1 MAGSSVELAE
11 RLSEASVR
19 KQWDVYSA
27 FDWPDALDREAH
39 WYMSPELVSI
49 HGTDV
54 WESLSE
60 PARKRLSFHEI
71 VNFFSFVLLGE
82 RPLIEGMTHRMY
94 RKATLGPVT
103 EYLHHF
109 VAEENKHMIMFGMF
123 CNRYAGGIYPE
134 KKLVLPREYAK
145 GEEDIAFFCKVLIV
159 EELGDYYNLKMMGDD
174 RIHPLV
180 AKINKVHHIDEA
192 RHLAFGREYLRELA
206 AKHLGAWS
214 DAERDGFRK
223 WLVEYLRSS
232 WGDFYNP
239 AVYRDAGLE
248 DGYGIRKL
256 ALEHPACRAM
266 REAVSA
272 KLAAYFVDIGLL
284 GEAPSL

>member
-1 MAGSSVELAE
+1 MASAAELAG

-19 KQWDVYSA
+19 KQWDVYAA
-27 FDWPDALDREAH
+27 FDWPEKLEPEAH
-39 WYMSPELVSI
+39 WYMSPELISI
-49 HGTDV
+49 YGTDPY
-54 WESLSE
+54 ERLSE
-60 PARKRLSFHEI
+60 TERKRLSFYEI

-82 RPLIEGMTHRMY
+82 RPLIEGMTNRMY

-123 CNRYAGGIYPE
+123 CNRYAGTIYPE

-159 EELGDYYNLKMMGDD
+159 EELGDYYNLKMMGDA

-192 RHLAFGREYLRELA
+192 RHLAFGREYLREIA
-206 AKHLGAWS
+206 EKHLGQWS
-214 DAERDGFRK
+214 DDERKVFQK
-223 WLVEYLRSS
+223 WLVDYLRSS

-239 AVYRDAGLE
+239 AVYRDAGLA
-248 DGYGIRKL
+248 DSYAVRKG
-256 ALEHPACRAM
+256 ALEHETCRTM
-266 REAVSA
+266 RETVSA
-272 KLAAYFVDIGLL
+272 KLIAYFLEIGLL
-284 GEAPSL
+284 GEAPPL

>member
-1 MAGSSVELAE
+1 
-11 RLSEASVR
+11 
-19 KQWDVYSA
+19 
-27 FDWPDALDREAH
+27 
-39 WYMSPELVSI
+39 
-49 HGTDV
+49 
-54 WESLSE
+54 
-60 PARKRLSFHEI
+60 
-71 VNFFSFVLLGE
+71 
-82 RPLIEGMTHRMY
+82 
-94 RKATLGPVT
+94 
-103 EYLHHF
+103 
-109 VAEENKHMIMFGMF
+109 MIMFGMF

>member
-1 MAGSSVELAE
+1 
-11 RLSEASVR
+11 VR
-19 KQWDVYSA
+19 KQWDVYTA
-27 FDWPDALDREAH
+27 FDWPERLEPDAH
-39 WYMSPELVSI
+39 WYMSPELCSI
-49 HGTDV
+49 HGTET
-54 WESLSE
+54 WERLGESE
-60 PARKRLSFHEI
+60 RRRLSFHEV

-103 EYLHHF
+103 DYLHHF

-123 CNRYAGGIYPE
+123 CSRYHGAIYPE

-159 EELGDYYNLKMMGDD
+159 EELGDYYNLKMMGDE

-192 RHLAFGREYLRELA
+192 RHLAFGREFLREMA
-206 AKHLGAWS
+206 EQHLGKWS
-214 DAERDGFRK
+214 ADERASFQK

-239 AVYRDAGLE
+239 AVYRDAGLA
-248 DGYGIRKL
+248 DGYGVRKM

-266 REAVSA
+266 REAVSD
-272 KLAAYFVDIGLL
+272 KLIRYFLEIGLL
-284 GEAPSL
+284 DAAPSL

>member
-1 MAGSSVELAE
+1 MGTAVELAQ
-11 RLSEASVR
+11 RLSDASVR
-19 KQWDVYSA
+19 KAWDVYSA
-27 FDWPDALDREAH
+27 FEWPERLEPEAG

-49 HGTDV
+49 YGTEV
-54 WESLSE
+54 WEKLGE
-60 PARKRLSFHEI
+60 TQRKRLSFHEI

-94 RKATLGPVT
+94 RKASLGPVT
-103 EYLHHF
+103 DYLHHF

-159 EELGDYYNLKMMGDD
+159 EELGDFYNLKMMSDD
-174 RIHPLV
+174 RLHPLV

-206 AKHLGAWS
+206 EKFRSGWSAEELGA
-214 DAERDGFRK
+214 FRK

-239 AVYRDAGLE
+239 AVYRDAGIA
-248 DGYGIRKL
+248 DGYAVRKM
-256 ALEHPACRAM
+256 ALEHPTCRRM
-266 REAVSA
+266 RETVSE
-272 KLAAYFVDIGLL
+272 KLVSYFQDIGLL
-284 GEAPSL
+284 EEAPQL